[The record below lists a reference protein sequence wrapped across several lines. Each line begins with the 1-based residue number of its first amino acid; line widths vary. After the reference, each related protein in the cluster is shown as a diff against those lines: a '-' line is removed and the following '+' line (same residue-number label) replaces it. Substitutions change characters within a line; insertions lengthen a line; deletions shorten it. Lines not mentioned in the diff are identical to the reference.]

1 MITLYGVGAKLLK
14 RMTSV
19 PVSICSLWGF
29 LCMLNLW
36 IAMNL
41 HLLLFSAD
49 VFSGSVDEPLEPGGD
64 GEEGP

>member
-1 MITLYGVGAKLLK
+1 
-14 RMTSV
+14 MTSV
-19 PVSICSLWGF
+19 PVSVCSLWGF